1 MKQGKALGID
11 FGEKRTGLAITDAL
25 RMIASPLETVET
37 RTLKERVTHLIAIEK
52 ITTLVLGETIHADG
66 SLSAIGEKQKT
77 FQDWIEKQFP
87 SLEVVRIDERNS
99 SKEAQ
104 QALIFGG
111 MKKMQR
117 QKKENLDK
125 VSAAI
130 ILQRFL
136 DSNNQKFF

>member
-11 FGEKRTGLAITDAL
+11 FGEKRTGLAITDAM
-25 RMIASPLETVET
+25 RIIASPLETVESHL
-37 RTLKERVTHLIAIEK
+37 LKERVIQLIQTEK
-52 ITTLVLGETIHADG
+52 ITTVVLGETFHADG
-66 SLSAIGEKQKT
+66 SLSAIGEKQKQ
-77 FQDWIEKQFP
+77 FQLWLEKQLP
-87 SLEVVRIDERNS
+87 ELEVLRIDERNS

-104 QALIFGG
+104 QALLVGG

-136 DSNNQKFF
+136 DLNH

>member
-11 FGEKRTGLAITDAL
+11 FGEKRTGLAITDSL
-25 RMIASPLETVET
+25 RIIASPLETVDT
-37 RTLKERVTHLIAIEK
+37 SSLKDRIKQLVLSEK
-52 ITTLVLGETIHADG
+52 ITTIVLGETFHADG
-66 SLSAIGEKQKT
+66 SLSTIGEKQRA
-77 FQDWIEKQFP
+77 FHLWLEKNLP
-87 SLEVVRIDERNS
+87 AIEVVRIDERNS

-136 DSNNQKFF
+136 DLNHQ

>member
-11 FGEKRTGLAITDAL
+11 FGEKRTGLAITDSL
-25 RMIASPLETVET
+25 RIIASPLETVDT
-37 RTLKERVTHLIAIEK
+37 SNLKDRVKQLVSTEK
-52 ITTLVLGETIHADG
+52 ITTIVLGETFHADG
-66 SLSAIGEKQKT
+66 SLATIGEKQHT
-77 FQDWIEKQFP
+77 FHLWLEKNLP
-87 SLEVVRIDERNS
+87 AIEVVRIDERNS

-136 DSNNQKFF
+136 DLNHQ